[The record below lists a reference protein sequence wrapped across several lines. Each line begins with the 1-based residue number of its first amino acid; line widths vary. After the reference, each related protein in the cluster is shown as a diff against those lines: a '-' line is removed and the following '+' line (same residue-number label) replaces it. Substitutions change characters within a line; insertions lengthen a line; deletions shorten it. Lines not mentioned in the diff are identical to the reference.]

1 MKRRPTLF
9 GFGVVPILVST
20 ACTHAPGRPGPHS
33 EVLAPNQIMDF
44 KILYAENCA
53 ACHGRGG
60 KGGAAIALS
69 NPVFLAI
76 ADDAT
81 IRHTAANGVD
91 GTPMPPFAQS
101 AGGMLTDAQIGVIAG
116 GIRSWADPAALRGD
130 IPPPYTA
137 AAPGDPHH
145 GAEVYATFCSTCH
158 GPDGRG
164 GSKASSIVNGSYL
177 ALTSNQ
183 NLRTVVIAGMPEL
196 GAPDWR
202 GDVPGRAMSS
212 LEVSD
217 VVAWLAAQRPQFPG
231 QPFPNPSEGFS
242 TRVIP

>member
-1 MKRRPTLF
+1 MKRRSNLF
-9 GFGVVPILVST
+9 GFGVAPILVLA
-20 ACTHAPGRPGPHS
+20 ACNHSPGRPGPGS

-81 IRHTAANGVD
+81 IRQTAANGVT
-91 GTPMPPFAQS
+91 GTPMPAFARS
-101 AGGMLTDAQIGVIAG
+101 AGGMLTDAQIDVIAS
-116 GIRSWADPAALRGD
+116 GIRSWADPAVLRGD
-130 IPPPYTA
+130 IPPAYTA
-137 AAPGDPHH
+137 DAPGDAHH
-145 GAEVYATFCSTCH
+145 GAEVYVTFCSRCH
-158 GPDGRG
+158 GTDGRG

-217 VVAWLAAQRPQFPG
+217 VVAWLAAQRPRFPG
-231 QPFPNPSEGFS
+231 QPFPNPSEGVS
-242 TRVIP
+242 TRLIP

>member
-1 MKRRPTLF
+1 MKRPILF
-9 GFGVVPILVST
+9 KFVVVPILVST
-20 ACTHAPGRPGPHS
+20 ACSHSPGRPGPHT
-33 EVLAPNQIMDF
+33 EVIASNQIMDF

-60 KGGAAIALS
+60 KGGAAISLS

-76 ADDAT
+76 ADDVT
-81 IRHTAANGVD
+81 IRRTAADGVP
-91 GTPMPPFAQS
+91 GTPMPAFAQS
-101 AGGMLTDAQIGVIAG
+101 GGGMLTDEQISVIVT
-116 GIRSWADPAALRGD
+116 GIRAWANPAILRGD

-137 AAPGDPHH
+137 AAPGDSHH
-145 GAEVYATFCSTCH
+145 GAEVYATYCSACH

-183 NLRTVVIAGMPEL
+183 NLRTVVITGLPEL

-202 GDVPGRAMSS
+202 GDVPGRPMSS
-212 LEVSD
+212 SEISD
-217 VVAWLAAQRPQFPG
+217 VVAWLASHRPQFPG
-231 QPFPNPSEGFS
+231 QSFPNPSEGS
-242 TRVIP
+242 ATRLIP

>member
-1 MKRRPTLF
+1 MKGRSTLF

-20 ACTHAPGRPGPHS
+20 ACNHAPGQPGPRS
-33 EVLAPNQIMDF
+33 EVLAPNRIMDF

-81 IRHTAANGVD
+81 IRHTAANGVA
-91 GTPMPPFAQS
+91 GTPMPAFAQS
-101 AGGMLTDAQIGVIAG
+101 AGGMLTDAQIDVIAS
-116 GIRSWADPAALRGD
+116 GIRSWADPAVLHGD

-158 GPDGRG
+158 GLDGRG

-217 VVAWLAAQRPQFPG
+217 VVAWLAAQRPRFPG

-242 TRVIP
+242 TRLIP